1 MQQLLATGS
10 PFVCSE
16 RKQGGTKP
24 RYEGNPMVFGLA
36 LPAPIVHIL
45 KLRDRKEEIPM
56 IRPEEVGPA
65 DDMTFSFVK
74 RIGAQAT
81 TRTMALPA
89 NMVTVDFVRELLTLD
104 TPMVMSMHSKYAS
117 DDKYDCIIDD
127 NPLAEEIAAVE
138 KEAVDNE
145 YCLED
150 QDDCEY
156 VFFVEWCLVLE
167 STIDPNAIAREY
179 RKLAKTA
186 DDKDLNGLEYV
197 TDHFPKKTIRPKY
210 AHTYMRVCDPI
221 DEAMP
226 FIETIDESPELKSNL
241 LATAFDKTNALVYAS
256 DSTFEIATVVAEQ
269 TDTLLK
275 KLGNIDAVR
284 TRRNVVIEFPMHID
298 ELIAKIREAQRRMD
312 NDTN

>member
-1 MQQLLATGS
+1 
-10 PFVCSE
+10 
-16 RKQGGTKP
+16 
-24 RYEGNPMVFGLA
+24 
-36 LPAPIVHIL
+36 
-45 KLRDRKEEIPM
+45 M

-74 RIGAQAT
+74 RIGTQAT

-89 NMVTVDFVRELLTLD
+89 NMVTVGLMQELLTLD
-104 TPMVMSMHSKYAS
+104 TPMVMSMHSKYES

-145 YCLED
+145 YCLEN
-150 QDDCEY
+150 QDDYEY
-156 VFFVEWCLVLE
+156 IYFVEWCLVLE

-179 RKLAKTA
+179 RRLAKIA
-186 DDKDLNGLEYV
+186 DDKDLHKLEDV

-226 FIETIDESPELKSNL
+226 FIETIDNCPELKGNW

-256 DSTFEIATVVAEQ
+256 DSTFELDTVVEEQ
-269 TDTLLK
+269 TDTLLRE
-275 KLGNIDAVR
+275 LGNIDTVR

-298 ELIAKIREAQRRMD
+298 ELIAKIRETQQRMD
-312 NDTN
+312 ADAD